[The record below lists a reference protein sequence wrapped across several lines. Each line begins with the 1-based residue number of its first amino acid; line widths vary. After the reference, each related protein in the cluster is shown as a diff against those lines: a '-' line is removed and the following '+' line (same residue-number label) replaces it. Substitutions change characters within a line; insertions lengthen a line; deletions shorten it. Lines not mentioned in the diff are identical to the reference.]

1 MKKKILSIFIS
12 FLFVISLNAASKFKL
27 ANGITIIFEGCQ
39 DGSVS
44 IEAMAKKAKAPT
56 KEFELKRQSAKENF
70 VKNSE
75 GIYEWN
81 NYDLIPTEDGYSLS
95 YNDEE
100 IYNSKFSEE
109 KNLLREIRTWKTA
122 QNFYGFGEASRYV
135 NLRNQSFTIFN
146 ESK

>member
-70 VKNSE
+70 VKKDRKS
-75 GIYEWN
+75 
-81 NYDLIPTEDGYSLS
+81 
-95 YNDEE
+95 
-100 IYNSKFSEE
+100 
-109 KNLLREIRTWKTA
+109 
-122 QNFYGFGEASRYV
+122 V
-135 NLRNQSFTIFN
+135 V
-146 ESK
+146 